1 MLLDRPIGVAPA
13 LDDLRRHWQAAAVVR
28 APVMVAGG
36 LGPDNVGEAVRT
48 ARPWAVD
55 TARGVE
61 SEPGIK
67 DPALIERFI
76 HNAKDAA

>member
-1 MLLDRPIGVAPA
+1 MGGVPT
-13 LDDLRRHWQAAAVVR
+13 LDDLEQHWKRAAAVR
-28 APVMVAGG
+28 QPVMVAGG
-36 LGPDNVGEAVRT
+36 LHPDNVALAVET

-76 HNAKDAA
+76 HNAKDAT

>member
-1 MLLDRPIGVAPA
+1 
-13 LDDLRRHWQAAAVVR
+13 
-28 APVMVAGG
+28 MVAGG
-36 LGPDNVGEAVRT
+36 LDPDNVGEAVRT

-61 SEPGIK
+61 SQPGIK

>member
-1 MLLDRPIGVAPA
+1 
-13 LDDLRRHWQAAAVVR
+13 
-28 APVMVAGG
+28 VAGG
-36 LGPDNVGEAVRT
+36 RDPGSGGGAVRT

-61 SEPGIK
+61 SAPGIK